1 MRAESRQRS
10 FLLGRAALRTL
21 LADLTNTDPSRVALK
36 VLSDGRVLAPETPY
50 HVSISHSGDRA
61 LAVVSTRRIGVDIE
75 QIVERPESLL
85 RYVLHRDEVAHVE
98 RLPVPQEETLFL
110 CWTIKEAV
118 LKALGTGLMR
128 SPKSVRMNIDYENG
142 RAIVRD
148 ETENTWEVIFERR
161 NEYMLALA
169 YEPVDQTKT

>member
-21 LADLTNTDPSRVALK
+21 LADLTNTDPSRVALQ

-61 LAVVSTRRIGVDIE
+61 LAVVSRRRIGVDIE
-75 QIVERPESLL
+75 QVTERPESLL
-85 RYVLHRDEVAHVE
+85 RYVLHRDEVDHVE
-98 RLPVPQEETLFL
+98 RLPIPKDETLFL

-118 LKALGTGLMR
+118 LKAVGTGLMR
-128 SPKSVRMNIDYENG
+128 SPKSVRLEIDYDNG
-142 RAIVRD
+142 RASVHD
-148 ETENTWEVIFERR
+148 ETGITWDVLFERQ
-161 NEYMLALA
+161 NDYMLALA
-169 YEPVDQTKT
+169 FEPLG